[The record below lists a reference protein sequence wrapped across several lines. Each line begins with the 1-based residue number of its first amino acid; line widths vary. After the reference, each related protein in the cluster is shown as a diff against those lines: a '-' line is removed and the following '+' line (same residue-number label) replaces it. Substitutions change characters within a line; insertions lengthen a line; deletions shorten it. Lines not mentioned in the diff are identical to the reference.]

1 MVAKW
6 TFRVSEQT
14 NRTIRRSRNWAILF
28 VQSVLL
34 KFIDKYDLQ
43 KTLVKKRGL
52 DCADWESS

>member
-1 MVAKW
+1 MPLI
-6 TFRVSEQT
+6 QT
-14 NRTIRRSRNWAILF
+14 NSINETNLSRLDGSRNWAILF